1 MRYARNRHGP
11 KNRKT
16 RGKPITPMQDKAI
29 FLIWCGLLLWSFSV
43 QSFAQDLV
51 HKSEFI
57 YQTAPFPSAHASTIV
72 ETNGQLVSAW
82 FGGTAEGN
90 PDVAIWVAHQ
100 EQDGWSPPTE
110 VANGIQPDGNRYPC
124 WNPVL
129 FQPRDGPLLLFYKV
143 GPNPR
148 EWWGLVRMSDDA
160 GRTWSEAVP
169 LPDDILGPIRAKPYQ
184 LKNGTLLA
192 GSSTEHDGW
201 VAHMEH
207 FDPGNPHN
215 WSRRQLASREQWQ
228 RSVPLNNSEDFG
240 AIQPTILDHGD
251 GQFQALFRSRQG
263 VITESWSND
272 SGITWDPMV
281 RTSLPN
287 PSAGIDAL
295 SLKNGQHLLIY
306 NPTTH
311 GREKLAVAVSSNGK
325 DWTLIHVL
333 EDGDG
338 EYSYPSA
345 IQTTNGLVHITYTW
359 KRTRIKHVVL
369 DPKLLTP

>member
-1 MRYARNRHGP
+1 MQYARNRDVPH
-11 KNRKT
+11 NRIP
-16 RGKPITPMQDKAI
+16 RGKSITPMKDKPI
-29 FLIWCGLLLWSFSV
+29 FLMWCGLLLGCCSV
-43 QSFAQDLV
+43 QTFAQDLV
-51 HKSEFI
+51 RKSEFI
-57 YQTAPFPSAHASTIV
+57 YQTASFPSAHASTIV

-90 PDVAIWVAHQ
+90 PDVAIWVARQ

-143 GPNPR
+143 GPNPK
-148 EWWGLVRMSDDA
+148 EWWGVVRMSDDG
-160 GRTWSEAVP
+160 GRTWSEAAN

-184 LKNGTLLA
+184 LKNGIVLA

-201 VAHMEH
+201 VAHMER
-207 FDPGNPHN
+207 FNPGHPNN
-215 WSRRQLASREQWQ
+215 WSLRQLASSEQWQ
-228 RSVPLNNSEDFG
+228 RSVRLNDSEEFG
-240 AIQPTILDHGD
+240 AIQPTILDHGN

-263 VITESWSND
+263 VITESWSDD
-272 SGITWDPMV
+272 SALTWSRMI

-306 NPTTH
+306 NPTTR
-311 GREKLAVAVSSNGK
+311 GREKLAVGLSSDGK
-325 DWTLIHVL
+325 DWALVHVL
-333 EDGDG
+333 ENGDG

-345 IQTTNGLVHITYTW
+345 IQTTDGLVHITYTW

-369 DPKLLTP
+369 DPESLTP

>member
-1 MRYARNRHGP
+1 MQYVRNGHSP
-11 KNRKT
+11 QNRKT
-16 RGKPITPMQDKAI
+16 RVRPITPAQNKA
-29 FLIWCGLLLWSFSV
+29 FHLMWCVLLFGSFSM
-43 QSFAQDLV
+43 QTFAQGLV
-51 HKSEFI
+51 RKSEFI

-90 PDVAIWVAHQ
+90 PDVSIWVAHQ
-100 EQDGWSPPTE
+100 EHNGWSPPIE
-110 VANGIQPDGNRYPC
+110 VANGIQPDGTRYPC

-148 EWWGLVRMSDDA
+148 EWWGLVRTSDDA
-160 GRTWSEAVP
+160 GRTWSEAVH

-184 LKNGTLLA
+184 LNNGTLLA
-192 GSSTEHDGW
+192 GSSTEHNGW
-201 VAHMEH
+201 VAHMERFH
-207 FDPGNPHN
+207 PDNPHN
-215 WSRRQLASREQWQ
+215 WSHRQLASSEQWQ
-228 RSVPLNNSEDFG
+228 QSMPLNNPEDFG
-240 AIQPTILDHGD
+240 AIQPTILDHGN

-272 SGITWDPMV
+272 FGITWDRMT

-295 SLKNGQHLLIY
+295 SLNNDQHLLIY
-306 NPTTH
+306 NPTTR
-311 GREKLAVAVSSNGK
+311 GREKLAVALSSDGK
-325 DWTLIHVL
+325 DWSLIHVL

-345 IQTTNGLVHITYTW
+345 IQTTDGLVHITYTW
-359 KRTRIKHVVL
+359 KRTRIKYVVL